1 MVESSLLSPHPGCLV
16 PSRAEAPRA
25 KFKPA
30 ASTEVLQF
38 DGARQAYLMK
48 AAATLPAGEILKG
61 LTAILVGHL
70 LLNQNVSSI
79 SCPPEASGP
88 RFLCLLQA

>member
-1 MVESSLLSPHPGCLV
+1 MVGSRLLSPHPGCLV

-30 ASTEVLQF
+30 ASAEVLQF

-48 AAATLPAGEILKG
+48 AVATLPG
-61 LTAILVGHL
+61 
-70 LLNQNVSSI
+70 
-79 SCPPEASGP
+79 
-88 RFLCLLQA
+88 RY